1 MVDDA
6 NVAVGAKVVKAVVE
20 AGAKA
25 VVAEAVEASEA
36 SEALVVSVV
45 ESKQLQPFTSQ

>member
-6 NVAVGAKVVKAVVE
+6 NVAVGAKVVRAVVE

-36 SEALVVSVV
+36 LVVSVV
-45 ESKQLQPFTSQ
+45 DFKQLQPFISR